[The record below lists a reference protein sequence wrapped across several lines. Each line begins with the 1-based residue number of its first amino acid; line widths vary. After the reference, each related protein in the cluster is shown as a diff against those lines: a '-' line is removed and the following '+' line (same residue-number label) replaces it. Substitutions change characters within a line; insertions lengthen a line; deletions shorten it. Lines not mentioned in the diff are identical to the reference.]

1 MNWTIIKSEE
11 EYQRALKRLE
21 ELFFSEEGSA
31 EFEEC
36 DVLSLLVEKYE
47 NEHHAVDTSGL
58 DPVTFL
64 KIRMVDLGLKQQ
76 DIAMTIGSASRTSEI
91 LNRKRKLTLDNIRS
105 LNEKFGFPLEV
116 MVKDYS
122 LDQATTSS
130 VKKI

>member
-1 MNWTIIKSEE
+1 MIWRILKSEE
-11 EYQRALKRLE
+11 EYQKALKRLE
-21 ELFFSEEGSA
+21 KLFFSIEGSP

-64 KIRMVDLGLKQQ
+64 KIRMEDLGLKQR
-76 DIAMTIGSASRTSEI
+76 DIAVTIGSVSRTSEI
-91 LNRKRKLTLDNIRS
+91 LNRKRKLTLENIRS

-122 LDQATTSS
+122 LDDTSTVS
-130 VKKI
+130 VK